1 MKAFKINTEAQQV
14 EEIQINTWKDI
25 APAIGNG
32 CRCFSIPVIFDNED
46 SIHCDDE
53 GLFNTIEG
61 GFMMKDWSYPIVGNS
76 LLIGSDEEGEMVDVK
91 TTKEE
96 LEKSITW
103 VSKKDAEAWADL
115 YR

>member
-1 MKAFKINTEAQQV
+1 MKALKINTATQQI
-14 EEIQINTWKDI
+14 EEITINDWKDI

-32 CRCFSIPVIFDNED
+32 CRTFTIPVILDNED

-61 GFMMKDWSYPIVGNS
+61 GFMMEDWMYPIVGNS
-76 LLIGSDEEGEMVDVK
+76 LLIGSDEDGEMVDVK

-96 LEKSITW
+96 MEKLVIW
-103 VSKKDAEAWADL
+103 VNKKDAEAWADN